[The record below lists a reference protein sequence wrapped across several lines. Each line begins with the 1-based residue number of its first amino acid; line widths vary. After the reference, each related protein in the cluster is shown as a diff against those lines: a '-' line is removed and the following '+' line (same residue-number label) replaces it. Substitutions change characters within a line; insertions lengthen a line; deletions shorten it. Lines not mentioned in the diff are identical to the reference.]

1 MDTILA
7 LAAALESRDGTT
19 GDHIERVRLLAE
31 RVAVGLQLGP
41 DDVQAVQYAAI
52 LHDVGKIG
60 IPDSILNKPAKLNED
75 EWETMKRHSAIGADI
90 LAKIAGF
97 ERVSEAVLAHHERFE
112 GQGYPAGI
120 APTSIPIESRI
131 VSVVDAYDAM
141 THDRPYHKAMS
152 HDEAMKQLDL
162 HSGTQFDPA
171 VVEVMK
177 AVLAEKRGSSKP

>member
-1 MDTILA
+1 MKTILA
-7 LAAALESRDGTT
+7 LAAALESRDRNT

-31 RVAVGLQLGP
+31 RVAVGLQLSP

-60 IPDSILNKPAKLNED
+60 IPDSILNKPGKLNED
-75 EWETMKRHSAIGADI
+75 EWEVMKRHPSIGADI

-97 ERVSEAVLAHHERFE
+97 ERVSEATLAHHERFD

-120 APTSIPIESRI
+120 AGTNISIEARI
-131 VSVVDAYDAM
+131 VSVIDAYDAM
-141 THDRPYHKAMS
+141 THERPYRKAMS

-171 VVEVMK
+171 VVEVLK
-177 AVLAEKRGSSKP
+177 AVLVERRGGSKR